1 MATVTEVVSGA
12 LQLLEVRT
20 AESAIEPVEAEDGLV
35 SLNDMMNEWNVDGIN
50 VGYETLSS
58 IDEQLNVDLGA
69 IGAIKANLAIY
80 IAPEYGRIVSDTLD
94 KRARRGKKSLRAS
107 IKLNP
112 SEYPDTLPIGSGN
125 EENNFVPDGDSPGLL
140 RSSKFYP
147 TNTRRK
153 CS

>member
-1 MATVTEVVSGA
+1 MATVTEVVNGA
-12 LQLLEVRT
+12 LLLLEVRT
-20 AESAIEPVEAEDGLV
+20 AEAAVTAPEAEDGLV

-58 IDEQLNVDLGA
+58 IDDELHVDLGA
-69 IGAIKANLAIY
+69 IGAIKANLAVY

-94 KRARRGKKSLRAS
+94 TRANRSKRSLRAS

-125 EENNFVPDGDSPGLL
+125 EENNFTPDGDAPGNL

-147 TNTRRK
+147 TNTRSK
-153 CS
+153 CN